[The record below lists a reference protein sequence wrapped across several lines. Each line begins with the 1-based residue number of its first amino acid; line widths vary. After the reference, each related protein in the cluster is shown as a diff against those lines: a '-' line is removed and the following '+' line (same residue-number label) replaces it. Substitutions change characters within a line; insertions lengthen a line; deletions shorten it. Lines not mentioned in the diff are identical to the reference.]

1 MATTRGNRR
10 STGEGRCSL
19 DLFEIVS
26 KLDPPRISGRFTK
39 QISAVLAAYAS
50 ALTRTGA
57 ALNSINKSD
66 LMERQYLSTQSEAK
80 KIVEAVR
87 AGVYGAGSGLTYDA
101 AQLVF
106 ASVADELSRVL
117 GSR

>member
-1 MATTRGNRR
+1 
-10 STGEGRCSL
+10 
-19 DLFEIVS
+19 
-26 KLDPPRISGRFTK
+26 
-39 QISAVLAAYAS
+39 
-50 ALTRTGA
+50 
-57 ALNSINKSD
+57 
-66 LMERQYLSTQSEAK
+66 MERQYLSTQSEAK

-106 ASVADELSRVL
+106 ASVADELSSVF